1 MSAWPSQTSRTGAP
15 SAHVTGAV
23 FPHPPLGPQK
33 MPPKMDAVPPKMD
46 AECVTCRK
54 RHRAALTLPV
64 CVCARAC
71 VCVCEC
77 VSAFVNNVYIHARAI
92 TTGVLSTYTCIHTST
107 CACVCIHMYVC
118 VITHT
123 TSYTYPHVPLLHS
136 EHQRRFSVHARVLES
151 WHILKTQ
158 HIVTLCSKNTRAMM
172 F

>member
-1 MSAWPSQTSRTGAP
+1 MAPIEIDKYTKFSKLSALVYSHIDHRCRELLRMSAWPSQTSRTGAP

-71 VCVCEC
+71 VSVCEC

-92 TTGVLSTYTCIHTST
+92 TTGVLSTYTYIYTNT
-107 CACVCIHMYVC
+107 CVCVC
-118 VITHT
+118 VSICMC
-123 TSYTYPHVPLLHS
+123 V
-136 EHQRRFSVHARVLES
+136 
-151 WHILKTQ
+151 
-158 HIVTLCSKNTRAMM
+158 
-172 F
+172 